1 MKNIIAI
8 RWVFFLQP
16 FILGAW
22 FPRIPQ
28 IQQALDLSAG
38 QLALALIGMPIGLLC
53 ALAFGARVAEALG
66 TKRLLI
72 LGAVTQCIFLP
83 LPTIAISSATLF
95 AALLIAG
102 IALAIVQLS
111 LNVTASEIEK
121 RSKRH
126 IMNGCHGFW
135 SIGVLLGSA
144 LGAYCAAVDLAPS
157 VSLYTIAFLSTPA
170 LILSARR
177 ISNFEVPKKQ
187 RDLDNRQPISM
198 SLVSVALFGF
208 GIAMTEGAMADWSAV
223 YLTEIFDASP
233 GKAGLG
239 YSVFAL
245 CVATGRF
252 LGDPLKAR
260 IPVETLAR
268 SFVII
273 AIGGLGFMVLGPS
286 IRFGFLGIAFLGL
299 GVSLG
304 FPLAVSAAS
313 ALPGRSGAANVAV
326 LTQVTLC
333 GFLVGPPMIGLIAD
347 HSSMRE
353 GLAALG
359 PALLVAAVLARHLK
373 PGK

>member
-1 MKNIIAI
+1 MKNINAI

-28 IQQALDLSAG
+28 VQQALELSAG
-38 QLALALIGMPIGLLC
+38 QLAFALIGMPVGLLS

-72 LGAVTQCIFLP
+72 FGAVSQCLLIP
-83 LPTIAISSATLF
+83 LPAVATSGPALF
-95 AALLIAG
+95 FALAIAG
-102 IALAIVQLS
+102 IALAVAQLS
-111 LNVTASEIEK
+111 LNVTASLIENA
-121 RSKRH
+121 SKRH

-135 SIGVLLGSA
+135 SVGVLLGSA
-144 LGAYCAAVDLAPS
+144 LGSFCAAIDFSPGA
-157 VSLYTIAFLSTPA
+157 SLYAIAALSTPA
-170 LILSARR
+170 LIAAANR
-177 ISNFEVPKKQ
+177 ISNFDVPKQ
-187 RDLDNRQPISM
+187 ETNRRNKGSIPK
-198 SLVSVALFGF
+198 SLVYIALFGF
-208 GIAMTEGAMADWSAV
+208 GISMTEGAMADWSAV

-245 CVATGRF
+245 CVAAGRF

-260 IPVETLAR
+260 IPVDTLAR

-273 AIGGLGFMVLGPS
+273 ALGGLMMVTLGPS
-286 IRFGFLGIAFLGL
+286 IGFGFFGIALLGL

-313 ALPGRSGAANVAV
+313 RMPGRSGAANVAF

-333 GFLVGPPMIGLIAD
+333 GFLVGPPVIGLVAD
-347 HSSMRE
+347 NSSMRQ

-359 PALLVAAVLARHLK
+359 PALLVAAVLASHLK
-373 PGK
+373 PKK